1 MKNLTALL
9 SLTTLISCGSYYR
22 HPESIGQKMDRY
34 RSKEIRTNITPDF
47 RVTTFKRGRTRGPA
61 SAETPSESINNK
73 KVYFL
78 TLLDQYNS
86 MLAMY
91 PSYGKKI
98 NLCPRFHQ
106 EVIEYK
112 ESGKTPNWSA
122 KSTIAPSPII
132 SSIQEDHG
140 NFESAMR
147 AHITR
152 NHDELAQL
160 CEQGSSH
167 NYYIYENL
175 VTLSKEPGVLLGNTD
190 GVNILL
196 KSPIFFNQK
205 LISTVGTKKKSKG
218 RGLASKSNSE
228 DFNTVALQRVNSTWA
243 WDYLNK

>member
-9 SLTTLISCGSYYR
+9 SLITLISCGSYYR

-47 RVTTFKRGRTRGPA
+47 RVSAFKRGHTRSPA
-61 SAETPSESINNK
+61 SAEIPSASMNNK

-86 MLAMY
+86 MLSMY
-91 PSYGKKI
+91 PTYGKKI

-106 EVIEYK
+106 EVLEYK
-112 ESGKTPNWSA
+112 ESRETPKWSA
-122 KSTIAPSPII
+122 KSTINPDPII
-132 SSIQEDHG
+132 SSIQTDHPD
-140 NFESAMR
+140 FESAMR

-175 VTLSKEPGVLLGNTD
+175 ITLSKEPGVLLGNSD

-205 LISTVGTKKKSKG
+205 LISAIGAKQKPKG
-218 RGLASKSNSE
+218 RKIASKNNSE
-228 DFNTVALQRVNSTWA
+228 DYNILALRRVNSTWA